1 MNFIVELHKIH
12 SIIELNEMQEKEN
25 FLKNIKF

>member
-25 FLKNIKF
+25 FFKKY

>member
-1 MNFIVELHKIH
+1 MNFIVELQKIH

-25 FLKNIKF
+25 FFKKY